1 MCTYICIYIYIFT
14 FLNMYLYLNLKHHK
28 CICSAPYLDSTG
40 TFNQNNKQ
48 KQQNRIFWS
57 PADHY
62 RYRWWWLVTTGP
74 ISPGSGFR
82 LFIDAR
88 NKAAVR
94 MSLSVSDLKTTQDT
108 DELPR
113 HERHDEHIAPLW
125 VLMKSQGSE
134 FGMYYRAPEPRW
146 WCTVWE
152 SCSITGC
159 DWSSMSV
166 CVCVCY
172 SKLRPSCV
180 LRSSFYLPCQ
190 LTDASPSVT
199 CSSAPCW
206 TSAPGL
212 LKKYN
217 YLAVMLSVLDVKH

>member
-1 MCTYICIYIYIFT
+1 
-14 FLNMYLYLNLKHHK
+14 MYLYLNLKHHK

-48 KQQNRIFWS
+48 KQQNRTFWS

-166 CVCVCY
+166 CVCVC
-172 SKLRPSCV
+172 
-180 LRSSFYLPCQ
+180 
-190 LTDASPSVT
+190 VT
-199 CSSAPCW
+199 PNSGPRVFSAPHF
-206 TSAPGL
+206 TFPANSQMHPHQSPAPLPPAGRQHQACL
-212 LKKYN
+212 RN
-217 YLAVMLSVLDVKH
+217 IIIWQ